1 MLMICSTHI
10 HSQTVVQPDYGLK
23 SHETLTISKIVLT
36 PEKTVISLAIENRLT
51 GGAFCADKNIWL
63 MDSEGA
69 RLKLKKATGIPQC
82 PESYKFKMIGEKLQ
96 FTLEFPP
103 LKTGTKWVDLIEEC
117 SDNCF
122 SFYGVTLDVDL
133 NSKIDEALSIAENGE
148 ILRAITLYKKI
159 VESLPS
165 SENGIKGALYTDII
179 TLSLETGDKAG
190 AEEWYRKMVL
200 SEAPRLQL
208 YVKNLNSRGIKF

>member
-1 MLMICSTHI
+1 
-10 HSQTVVQPDYGLK
+10 
-23 SHETLTISKIVLT
+23 
-36 PEKTVISLAIENRLT
+36 
-51 GGAFCADKNIWL
+51 

>member
-1 MLMICSTHI
+1 
-10 HSQTVVQPDYGLK
+10 
-23 SHETLTISKIVLT
+23 
-36 PEKTVISLAIENRLT
+36 
-51 GGAFCADKNIWL
+51 
-63 MDSEGA
+63 
-69 RLKLKKATGIPQC
+69 
-82 PESYKFKMIGEKLQ
+82 
-96 FTLEFPP
+96 